1 MQLEQKKKG
10 GAMPGA
16 GRPSTDFEKK
26 LRDLELSGLN
36 PTISMIAQN
45 IIEFSGGEIAKSNL
59 YHKINRYQPEFLG
72 AVKNIVK

>member
-1 MQLEQKKKG
+1 MQLEKKKKG

-26 LRDLELSGLN
+26 LRDLELLGFNSTLS
-36 PTISMIAQN
+36 IMAQN
-45 IIEFSGGEIAKSNL
+45 VIEFSGGEIAKSNL
-59 YHKINRYQPEFLG
+59 FHKINRYQPEFLG